1 MTQENKY
8 DNFLIDNKFVDSLL
22 SLGMTIFEIEHFI
35 KKLDGTGR
43 EKNQKIEKTR
53 SSETKKKKKKKV
65 FREYPILKF

>member
-43 EKNQKIEKTR
+43 EKNQKIEKIFNR
-53 SSETKKKKKKKV
+53 EETIKNV
-65 FREYPILKF
+65 LKD